1 LFALAV
7 IAVSGTAFAQSTVTL
22 SGGLRVAAERAGT
35 AGAKMAL
42 ISSDA
47 GSNAFTMTATEDLG
61 GGLKAT
67 AMTNVRYSSVTGDNT
82 SGATRDADGFA
93 QNVKLSV
100 AGGFGSVD
108 FGRYTVSGLA
118 AFDPWGT
125 VGAGSVY
132 LGDAGGRYS
141 NVAQYNSP
149 VFNGFKA
156 SIAKTMTGAT
166 AGNEEMSHISAQY
179 ANGPIAVFVGQEEN
193 VATTA
198 AQTRGT
204 VFGASYDL
212 GMAKVMLQQA
222 VTKTISTGAKTQD
235 RVSLGATIPMGAITI
250 KVGMMDDKKNT
261 TAATDTSKSAA
272 GVDYA
277 LSKRT
282 KLFADYAK
290 TKNQAQSVVSL
301 GIQTTF

>member
-1 LFALAV
+1 
-7 IAVSGTAFAQSTVTL
+7 
-22 SGGLRVAAERAGT
+22 
-35 AGAKMAL
+35 
-42 ISSDA
+42 
-47 GSNAFTMTATEDLG
+47 MTATEDLG

-67 AMTNVRYSSVTGDNT
+67 AMTNVRYSSVTGDTT
-82 SGATRDADGFA
+82 SGASPATAATAAAGQANGFA

-132 LGDAGGRYS
+132 LADAGGRFS
-141 NVAQYNSP
+141 NVVQYNSP

-156 SIAKTMTGAT
+156 SIAQTMTGAT

-198 AQTRGT
+198 AQKRGT

-222 VTKTISTGAKTQD
+222 VTKTISTGAKTAD
-235 RVSLGATIPMGAITI
+235 RLALGATIPMGATTI
-250 KVGMMDDKKNT
+250 KVGMVDDKLNT
-261 TAATDTSKSAA
+261 TAATDTSKTSF

-277 LSKRT
+277 LSKRK

-290 TKNQAQSVVSL
+290 TKKDAQNVTSI
-301 GIQTTF
+301 GIATTF

>member
-1 LFALAV
+1 
-7 IAVSGTAFAQSTVTL
+7 VTL

-35 AGAKMAL
+35 AGAKMAM
-42 ISSDA
+42 ISSDS

-67 AMTNVRYSSVTGDNT
+67 AMTNVRYSSVTGDT
-82 SGATRDADGFA
+82 TGGAAPAAGGFA

-132 LGDAGGRYS
+132 LADAGGRFS
-141 NVAQYNSP
+141 NVVQYNSP

-156 SIAKTMTGAT
+156 SIAQTMTGAT

-193 VATTA
+193 LATTA

-222 VTKTISTGAKTQD
+222 VTKTISTGAKTAD
-235 RVSLGATIPMGAITI
+235 RLALGASIPMGAITI
-250 KVGMMDDKKNT
+250 KVGMTDDKLNT
-261 TAATDTSKSAA
+261 TAATDTSKTSFGA
-272 GVDYA
+272 DYA

-290 TKNQAQSVVSL
+290 TKKDAQNVTSI
-301 GIQTTF
+301 GIATTF